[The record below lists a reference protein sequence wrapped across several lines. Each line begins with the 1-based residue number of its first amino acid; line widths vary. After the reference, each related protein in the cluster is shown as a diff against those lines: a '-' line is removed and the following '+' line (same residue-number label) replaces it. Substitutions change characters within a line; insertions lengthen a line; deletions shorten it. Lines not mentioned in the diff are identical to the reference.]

1 VPRGPTEA
9 RAWRQERPHRAAG
22 QGQIARRMRRS
33 RKVAAAACL
42 SCLPTSRDFLAGV
55 GVDAY
60 PENLIASPALQEAAS
75 IVLVAA
81 YLDYDPNPARDRRL
95 AGLAMLGPSP
105 PL

>member
-1 VPRGPTEA
+1 
-9 RAWRQERPHRAAG
+9 
-22 QGQIARRMRRS
+22 MRRS

-42 SCLPTSRDFLAGV
+42 GCLPTSRDFLASV
-55 GVDAY
+55 GVDAG
-60 PENLIASPALQEAAS
+60 ELDRASPALQEAAS

-81 YLDYDPNPARDRRL
+81 YLDYDPNPARDVRL